1 MVEFI
6 IQSLVVFALSVLEL
20 WLAIPVGLVM
30 GLNPVA
36 ILVMSILGAIC
47 GALIVARVGEKL
59 RSWLSEK
66 YGWDILKK
74 RQGIIH
80 KIWQKYGVIGLGLLS
95 PFLTGA
101 PLGTALGI
109 ALGIP
114 RKKLLLWISIGII
127 LWGIGLTIAGA
138 MGKPF
143 IEDLIG

>member
-1 MVEFI
+1 MEFL
-6 IQSLVVFALSVLEL
+6 IQALVVFILGVLEL

-36 ILVMSILGAIC
+36 IAIMSILGAIC
-47 GALIVARVGEKL
+47 GALIVARVGEDL
-59 RSWLSEK
+59 RSWLSRK
-66 YGWDILKK
+66 YGWDILKR

-80 KIWQKYGVIGLGLLS
+80 RIWLKYGVIGLGLLS
-95 PFLTGA
+95 PFVTGA

-109 ALGIP
+109 ALGTP
-114 RKKLLLWISIGII
+114 KKRLLLWISIGIV

-138 MGKPF
+138 MGKLF

>member
-1 MVEFI
+1 MEFI
-6 IQSLVVFALSVLEL
+6 VQALVVFILGVLEL

-36 ILVMSILGAIC
+36 IAIMSILGAIC
-47 GALIVARVGEKL
+47 GALIVARVGE
-59 RSWLSEK
+59 RFRNWLSQK

-74 RQGIIH
+74 RQGVIH
-80 KIWQKYGVIGLGLLS
+80 KIWLKYGVIGLGLLS
-95 PFLTGA
+95 PFVTGA

-109 ALGIP
+109 ALGTP
-114 RKKLLLWISIGII
+114 KKRLLLWIGIGIV

-138 MGKPF
+138 MGKLF